1 MWLIN
6 AALNN
11 AHILLA
17 IGAFLWL
24 MAHLAYGSAE

>member
-1 MWLIN
+1 MWLLN
-6 AALNN
+6 AALTN

-24 MAHLAYGSAE
+24 MAHLAYGPAE